1 MFSASLEVVLT
12 IAYREAVSRRH
23 AYLTLE
29 HLLYALAHDP
39 EGERILQGCGA
50 ELPRLR
56 KELNDYLDGSI
67 EQLKRG
73 QEREP
78 EQTAAFRRVLQTA
91 VLHVQS
97 AQRQEVQAGDILAAI
112 LQQPKTQAA
121 RLLEGQQITRLDVLE
136 YISHGI
142 SKVPSFDPDQPKEDE
157 AAAGGGEEG
166 PSSSR
171 DPLSA
176 YCVNLTDRARR
187 GLLDPLI
194 GRAQEL
200 QRTIEVLCRRRK
212 NNPVFV
218 GEAGVGKTAM
228 AEGLAARLLQ
238 PDVPDI
244 LEGAEVF
251 SLDTAALLAGTR
263 FRGDFEERF
272 KGVIK
277 ALAARPRAILFID
290 EIHSTVG
297 AGATTGGTM
306 DLATLI
312 KPILTAGEL
321 RVIGSTTFE
330 EFKHIEKD
338 RALARRL
345 QRIAI
350 EEPSIEETVRILNGL
365 RQRYEEH
372 HRVKFTDAAIEAAAK
387 LAARHL
393 RDYKLPDSAIDVID
407 ETGSVMRLKR
417 AAEAQAQ
424 EAGRPVPARASDG
437 PASQRKHASVR
448 EQGATTAAPPSA
460 RVEEP
465 AATEVLVEAGDVEAV
480 VARMARIPA
489 RQASS
494 SDKERL
500 RTLDE
505 SLQRVVFGQ
514 AEAVHLVAQAIKRS
528 RAGLGQPERPAGCFL
543 FTGPTGVGKTEL
555 ARQLAIQL
563 GNEFIRFDMS
573 EYMEKHAVAR
583 LIGAPPG
590 YVGFEQGGLLVDA
603 VRTHPYAVLLLD
615 EIEKAHP
622 DIFNILLQ
630 VMDHATLTD
639 NTGRKADFR
648 NVVLILTSNAGSR
661 EMSAKSIGFADAGT
675 DADRDDAQRRIAAGK
690 SRAAIER
697 VFSPEFRNRLD
708 AIVTFRGLTLQVME
722 TIVEKF
728 VLQLEAQLAER
739 HVAIT
744 LTPEARAWLARK
756 GYDPVY
762 GARPLARVVQKDVRD
777 PLTDEILFG
786 RLENGGT
793 VTIGVADGALAFE
806 YEERHVDA

>member
-1 MFSASLEVVLT
+1 MFSSALEVVLT

-29 HLLYALAHDP
+29 HLLYALAHDN
-39 EGERILQGCGA
+39 EGEHILKGCGVD
-50 ELPRLR
+50 LPKLR
-56 KELNDYLDGSI
+56 KELNEHLDQNV

-78 EQTAAFRRVLQTA
+78 EQTAAFKRVLQTA

-97 AQRQEVQAGDILAAI
+97 AQKPEVQAGDILAAI
-112 LQQPKTQAA
+112 LQQPRTQAA
-121 RLLEGQQITRLDVLE
+121 RLLESHGITRLDILE

-142 SKVPSFDPDQPKEDE
+142 SKVPPADGE
-157 AAAGGGEEG
+157 GGGEAPAGIGDEG
-166 PSSSR
+166 PSTSR

-176 YCVNLTDRARR
+176 YCLNLTERARR
-187 GLLDPLI
+187 GALDPLI
-194 GRAQEL
+194 GRTAEL

-228 AEGLAARLLQ
+228 AEGLASKLIGDDAPEMLK
-238 PDVPDI
+238 D
-244 LEGAEVF
+244 AEVF
-251 SLDTAALLAGTR
+251 SLDTGALLAGTR

-272 KGVIK
+272 KAVIK
-277 ALAARPRAILFID
+277 ALVSRPRAILFID
-290 EIHSTVG
+290 EMHSTVG

-312 KPILTAGEL
+312 KPILTSGDL

-330 EFKHIEKD
+330 EYKHIEKD

-345 QRIAI
+345 QKIAI
-350 EEPSIEETVRILNGL
+350 DEPSVDETVRILAGL
-365 RQRYEEH
+365 KSRYEAH
-372 HRVKFTDAAIEAAAK
+372 HGVTYTDAALEAAVK

-407 ETGSVMRLKR
+407 EAGAVTKLRQ
-417 AAEAQAQ
+417 AAAGTDGGAGFSPPGAGPEKAGPSINQAGAPGTQ
-424 EAGRPVPARASDG
+424 HPAPG
-437 PASQRKHASVR
+437 
-448 EQGATTAAPPSA
+448 TPP
-460 RVEEP
+460 
-465 AATEVLVEAGDVEAV
+465 VLVDSPDIEAV

-494 SDKERL
+494 SDRERL
-500 RTLDE
+500 RTLEE

-514 AEAVHLVAQAIKRS
+514 EEAVHLVAQSIKRS
-528 RAGLGQPERPAGCFL
+528 RAGLALPERPAGCFL

-555 ARQLAIQL
+555 ARQLALQL
-563 GNEFIRFDMS
+563 GNEFTRFDMS

-603 VRTHPYAVLLLD
+603 VRTHPYSVVLLD

-648 NVVLILTSNAGSR
+648 NCVLILTSNAGSR
-661 EMSAKSIGFADAGT
+661 EMSAKSIGFSEGAAG
-675 DADRDDAQRRIAAGK
+675 DDRDDALRRAAAGK
-690 SRAAIER
+690 SKLAIER

-708 AIVTFRGLTLQVME
+708 AIVTFKGLTPEVME

-728 VLQLEAQLAER
+728 ILQLEAQLAER

-744 LTPEARAWLARK
+744 LTPEARAWIAKK
-756 GYDPVY
+756 GYDPVF
-762 GARPLARVVQKDVRD
+762 GARPLARTVQKEVRD

-786 RLENGGT
+786 KLEQGGT
-793 VTIGVADGALAFE
+793 VTIGTADEKLTFS
-806 YEERHVDA
+806 YDART